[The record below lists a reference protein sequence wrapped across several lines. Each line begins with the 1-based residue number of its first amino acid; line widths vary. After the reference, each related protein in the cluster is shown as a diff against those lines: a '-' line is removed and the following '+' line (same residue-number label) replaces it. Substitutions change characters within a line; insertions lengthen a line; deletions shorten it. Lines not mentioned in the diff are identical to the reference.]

1 MKEIIEILIGI
12 GCVFLVGFLI
22 SLYNNMVRLKNLK
35 KKIIEGYGQQIDIDE
50 LDIKMNRVSSYYE
63 NKCNAKI
70 IEGSTIVDDITW
82 TDLNMDGNGV
92 VALIINNV

>member
-70 IEGSTIVDDITW
+70 SPSYVIYNS
-82 TDLNMDGNGV
+82 
-92 VALIINNV
+92 

>member
-50 LDIKMNRVSSYYE
+50 LDIKMNRVSSY
-63 NKCNAKI
+63 
-70 IEGSTIVDDITW
+70 
-82 TDLNMDGNGV
+82 
-92 VALIINNV
+92 

>member
-35 KKIIEGYGQQIDIDE
+35 KKIAKWDSPV
-50 LDIKMNRVSSYYE
+50 IKKRG
-63 NKCNAKI
+63 KCGTA
-70 IEGSTIVDDITW
+70 W
-82 TDLNMDGNGV
+82 LC
-92 VALIINNV
+92 NV